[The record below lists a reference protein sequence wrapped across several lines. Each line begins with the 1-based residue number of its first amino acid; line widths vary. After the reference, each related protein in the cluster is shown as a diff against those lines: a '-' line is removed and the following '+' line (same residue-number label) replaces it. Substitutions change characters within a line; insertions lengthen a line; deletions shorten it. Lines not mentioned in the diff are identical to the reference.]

1 MVHLGARQVGWQ
13 RGTTRRLF
21 RPPSVCHRGELFEFL
36 LDGRDVGVQG
46 FVQEAALSGVQALA
60 GGSKLSAPQ
69 QGDLVRELV
78 DLGLLEVDLAVLG
91 GDDPVVRLD
100 DALLVAG
107 VLDQATQDFAQ
118 LHCVESIEVI
128 ELGYMQHDTD
138 DGAAQSSC
146 LSGQSPIAVQ
156 RQ

>member
-46 FVQEAALSGVQALA
+46 FVQEAALSGVEALA
-60 GGSKLSAPQ
+60 AGSKLPAPQ
-69 QGDLVRELV
+69 QGDLVGELV
-78 DLGLLEVDLAVLG
+78 DPGLLEMDLAVLEG
-91 GDDPVVRLD
+91 D
-100 DALLVAG
+100 DALLLAG
-107 VLDQATQDFAQ
+107 AIDQATQQLAQ
-118 LHCVESIEVI
+118 LYCVESIEVI

>member
-78 DLGLLEVDLAVLG
+78 DLGLLEVDLAVLEG
-91 GDDPVVRLD
+91 D
-100 DALLVAG
+100 DALLLAG
-107 VLDQATQDFAQ
+107 AIDQATQQLAQ
-118 LHCVESIEVI
+118 LYCVESIEVI